1 MLRTCL
7 NICLHVDVIYCEPVQ
22 LRQMNVFVFMGSLHY
37 LGPQVSDIPA
47 MAKVD
52 RTESIGLTIGI

>member
-1 MLRTCL
+1 M
-7 NICLHVDVIYCEPVQ
+7 DVIYCESVQ
-22 LRQMNVFVFMGSLHY
+22 LCQMSVFVFMGSSHY

-52 RTESIGLTIGI
+52 RMESIGLTIGI